1 MNKDEKIK
9 EFIDILLK
17 LKPSFK
23 KNIGKNRVAE
33 ALKSGIKLATN
44 QQLCMNIIHDN
55 NGISMSSLA
64 NRMGVSNQQNTRIVS
79 DLEEYNFV
87 KRERDP
93 NNKRIILAYETEAG
107 RKYYH
112 DLFEAMNKA
121 FKEMFLELDDDILDE
136 LLYHFKAIFKLV
148 GQIG

>member
-9 EFIDILLK
+9 ELIDILLK

-55 NGISMSSLA
+55 NGISMSSLT
-64 NRMGVSNQQNTRIVS
+64 NRMGVSNQQTTRIVS
-79 DLEEYNFV
+79 DLEEYSFI

-107 RKYYH
+107 RKYYN

>member
-9 EFIDILLK
+9 ELIDILLK
-17 LKPSFK
+17 LKPSFQ
-23 KNIGKNRVAE
+23 KNIGKNRMAE

-55 NGISMSSLA
+55 NGIFMSSLA
-64 NRMGVSNQQNTRIVS
+64 DKMGVSNQQNTRIVS

-87 KRERDP
+87 RRERDP
-93 NNKRIILAYETEAG
+93 NNKRTILAYETEIG
-107 RKYYH
+107 RQYYH

-121 FKEMFLELDDDILDE
+121 AKEMFSELDDDILDE
-136 LLYHFKAIFKLV
+136 LLYHFKEILKLV

>member
-9 EFIDILLK
+9 ELIDIILK

-33 ALKSGIKLATN
+33 ALKSGIKLAT
-44 QQLCMNIIHDN
+44 
-55 NGISMSSLA
+55 
-64 NRMGVSNQQNTRIVS
+64 NQQNTRIVS